1 MSVTGVLARIIESKR
16 KRLAQERARV
26 PPEQLL
32 EQLREQSLNVR
43 RGGNTVVAHAFRAAL
58 TRDASCHIIAEF
70 KRSSPSKG
78 DLRTDALPAEAAR
91 AYEAGGAAAISV
103 LTEEDHFRGSL
114 ADLQAIRATV
124 ALPVLRKDF
133 IIDEYQ
139 VYETALAGADALLL
153 IVAALDDETLRRLR
167 QLAEE
172 VLEIDALVE
181 VHTADEMRR
190 AVACGAK
197 VIGVNNRDLH
207 TFDVSLSVSIELS
220 SHAPVGTLL
229 ISESG
234 LRSGADLKLLRLHG
248 YKGFLIGETLM
259 RADKPEEALR
269 VLIREVE
276 SGGT

>member
-1 MSVTGVLARIIESKR
+1 MSVTGVLARIIDSKR
-16 KRLAQERARV
+16 KRLEQARARV
-26 PPEQLL
+26 PV
-32 EQLREQSLNVR
+32 EQLREESLNVR
-43 RGGNTVVAHAFRAAL
+43 RADNTVAHAFRAAL
-58 TRDASCHIIAEF
+58 ARDASCHIIAEF
-70 KRSSPSKG
+70 KRASPSRG
-78 DLRTDALPAEAAR
+78 DLRTDALPAEVAR

-103 LTEEDHFRGSL
+103 LTEEDHFHGSL
-114 ADLQAIRATV
+114 ADLQAIRAAV

-139 VYETALAGADALLL
+139 VYEAALAGADALLL

-172 VLEIDALVE
+172 VLEIDALIE
-181 VHTADEMRR
+181 VHTTDEMRR
-190 AVACGAK
+190 AAACGAK
-197 VIGVNNRDLH
+197 VIGVNNRDLR

-220 SHAPVGTLL
+220 AHAPRGALL

-234 LRSGADLKLLRLHG
+234 LRTGADLKFLRSHG

-259 RADKPEEALR
+259 RAEKPKEALR
-269 VLIREVE
+269 ALIREAE

>member
-1 MSVTGVLARIIESKR
+1 MSITGVLARIIESKR

-26 PPEQLL
+26 PL
-32 EQLREQSLNVR
+32 EQLREQLREESLEVR

-70 KRSSPSKG
+70 KRASPSKG
-78 DLRTDALPAEAAR
+78 DLRTDALPAEVAR
-91 AYEAGGAAAISV
+91 LYEAGGAAAISV
-103 LTEEDHFRGSL
+103 LTEEDYFRGSL
-114 ADLQAIRATV
+114 ADLQAIRAAV

-139 VYETALAGADALLL
+139 VYEAALAGADALLL

-172 VLEIDALVE
+172 VLEIDALIE

-190 AVACGAK
+190 AVACGANL
-197 VIGVNNRDLH
+197 IGVNNRNLQ
-207 TFDVSLSVSIELS
+207 TFDVALEVSIELLA
-220 SHAPVGTLL
+220 HAPRGALL

-234 LRSGADLKLLRLHG
+234 LRTGADLKLLRSHG

-259 RADKPEEALR
+259 RAEKPEEALR
-269 VLIREVE
+269 ALIREAE